1 MAELLPLHPSP
12 VIASAS
18 STTNLCNE
26 NVNTNNCHIK
36 TGFEHFL
43 HKNCFN
49 KYIENNSN
57 CPQCGVA
64 LTSPPIKN
72 NPINQPHMITS
83 QQTRNQNANLG
94 TAALQPEPII
104 NAGVTDDKESR
115 INRLVSA
122 AASAQQTQLFSELKQ
137 QMTTLIQSSL
147 EKTFRDFGAP
157 DPSLSMPSFETRPNI
172 PQLPPVRRNEETR
185 PLIHPSKAV
194 EKILSLPSE
203 GTTPQSPGKNVLQI
217 LFMWLPR
224 YHILPLALSEEQ
236 YKCSAMEP
244 LQL

>member
-1 MAELLPLHPSP
+1 MAELLGTVFRCSDCPWHVAQSYGIL
-12 VIASAS
+12 
-18 STTNLCNE
+18 
-26 NVNTNNCHIK
+26 
-36 TGFEHFL
+36 G
-43 HKNCFN
+43 N
-49 KYIENNSN
+49 KEEEWSKIDEMSGDIYKYKI
-57 CPQCGVA
+57 
-64 LTSPPIKN
+64 
-72 NPINQPHMITS
+72 INITS
-83 QQTRNQNANLG
+83 YGDAHRRWFRQQTRNQNANLD

-115 INRLVSA
+115 INKLVSA
-122 AASAQQTQLFSELKQ
+122 AASAQQTQLFSEFKQ
-137 QMTTLIQSSL
+137 QMTILIQSSL
-147 EKTFRDFGAP
+147 ETTFRDFGAP

-224 YHILPLALSEEQ
+224 YHILPLALSRVQWEAGE
-236 YKCSAMEP
+236 KCF
-244 LQL
+244 Q